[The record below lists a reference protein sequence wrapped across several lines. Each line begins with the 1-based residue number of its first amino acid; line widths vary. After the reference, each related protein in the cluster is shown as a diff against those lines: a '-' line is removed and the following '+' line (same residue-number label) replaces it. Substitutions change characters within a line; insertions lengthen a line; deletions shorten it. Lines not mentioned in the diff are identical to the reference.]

1 MFEILDKAKNLGYSA
16 EIFYAKRSEF
26 SINEEKQIYSR
37 FLNEEGYGLRVFKEG
52 KVGFAY
58 STRLDDNLLD
68 SAIKSWKISEKD
80 EANEIPKPAKI
91 RYLNLY
97 KKFDLHESVKEKIK
111 ELEELKEKINV
122 ATLNST
128 AWITEIGILST
139 EGMNVNEKRSGIS
152 ASVSANYK
160 DVGYVGPEIYE
171 ARSFRTPSADIS
183 ELKDSII
190 EKVRITSERTALDF
204 KPKSVVLTPKAV
216 YYLVL
221 PLLSYAISLENY
233 YRHRSPLKEGEVL
246 NENLKI
252 IDNPMTE
259 ESVYSRSFDGE
270 GQESLVNEIINVEVR
285 KFLSNYY
292 WSLKT
297 KRENTASATRGYSSI
312 PYIYPSNLEF
322 YVNNE
327 EEDLSEEG
335 KVFVDEVQGVHTSNF
350 DTGEFSIVGSVAWV
364 VKDGKKISLKE
375 IVITSNL
382 KDLLKGIQKSSK
394 RRLMI
399 GNVNTG
405 DLEIQGLSIV

>member
-1 MFEILDKAKNLGYSA
+1 MSEILDKAKNLGYSA
-16 EIFYAKRSEF
+16 EIFYVKRSEF

-37 FLNEEGYGLRVFKEG
+37 FLNEEGYGLRLFKDG

-58 STRLDDNLLD
+58 STKLDDNLLD
-68 SAIKSWKISEKD
+68 ACIKSWRISEKD
-80 EANEIPKPAKI
+80 EANEIPKPTKVN
-91 RYLNLY
+91 YLNLY
-97 KKFDLHESVKEKIK
+97 KDFDLHEVVKQKIK
-111 ELEELKEKINV
+111 DLEELKEKINV
-122 ATLNST
+122 VTLNST

-139 EGMNVNEKRSGIS
+139 EGMDVKEKRSGIS
-152 ASVSANYK
+152 VSVSANYK
-160 DVGYVGPEIYE
+160 DAGYVGPEIYE
-171 ARSFRTPSADIS
+171 VRSFRNPSTRID
-183 ELKDSII
+183 EMKDTII
-190 EKVRITSERTALDF
+190 EKVRITSERTTLDF

-221 PLLSYAISLENY
+221 PLLSHAISLENY
-233 YRHRSPLKEGEVL
+233 YRHRSPLKEGEVI

-252 IDNPMTE
+252 VDNPIIE
-259 ESVYSRSFDGE
+259 DSVYSRSFDGE
-270 GQESLVNEIINVEVR
+270 GQQSLVNELINVNVR

-292 WSLKT
+292 WSLKA

-327 EEDLSEEG
+327 EEDLSEDG

-350 DTGEFSIVGSVAWV
+350 DTGEFSIVGSVSWI
-364 VKDGKKISLKE
+364 VKEGKKISLKE

-399 GNVNTG
+399 GNVSTG
-405 DLEIQGLSIV
+405 DLEVQGLSVV